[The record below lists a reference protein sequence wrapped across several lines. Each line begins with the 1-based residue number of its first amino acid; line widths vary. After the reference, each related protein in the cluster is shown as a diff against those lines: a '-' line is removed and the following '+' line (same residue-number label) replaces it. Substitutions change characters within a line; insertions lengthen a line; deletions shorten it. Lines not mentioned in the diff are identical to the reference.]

1 MSKTAT
7 ILFALCTLFCSAC
20 SWVDDDQSDC
30 PTGCWLKLSYT
41 YNMLNVDAVTTQV
54 KDVTLFILD
63 QEGNY
68 IVREEVDS
76 LTFHQNECTIQV
88 PSLPQ
93 GDYTFLV
100 WAGLA
105 DSLYRHTPTSLTL
118 LRNEAGEQSE
128 KLSSLFHGRLD
139 NVHISGEYQVLALSL
154 TKNTNILSCI
164 LQSQS
169 AAPLAWAGLADS
181 LYRHTPTS
189 LTLLR
194 NEAGEQSEKLSS
206 LFHGRLDN
214 VHISGEYQVLA
225 LSLTKN
231 TNILSCILQSQSAAP
246 LDTDDFRLELT
257 ARNGCMDHRN
267 TPTDSVFTCYL
278 PFMQESANLEDIQ
291 VVHAGMNTLRL
302 MENDDTRLR
311 LIYQPSGK
319 EIFDIPLTPYL
330 LLSRNVETTYMPP
343 QEYLDRQDRYNLI
356 FFLSPTED
364 PQKPY
369 ICLQMQVNGWI
380 IRINDAELDK

>member
-7 ILFALCTLFCSAC
+7 ILFALCTLFCGAC
-20 SWVDDDQSDC
+20 SWVDDDRSDC

-128 KLSSLFHGRLD
+128 NFHLYSTGGWTTC
-139 NVHISGEYQVLALSL
+139 ISAANIRFWLSL
-154 TKNTNILSCI
+154 
-164 LQSQS
+164 
-169 AAPLAWAGLADS
+169 
-181 LYRHTPTS
+181 
-189 LTLLR
+189 LL
-194 NEAGEQSEKLSS
+194 K
-206 LFHGRLDN
+206 
-214 VHISGEYQVLA
+214 
-225 LSLTKN
+225 
-231 TNILSCILQSQSAAP
+231 
-246 LDTDDFRLELT
+246 
-257 ARNGCMDHRN
+257 
-267 TPTDSVFTCYL
+267 
-278 PFMQESANLEDIQ
+278 
-291 VVHAGMNTLRL
+291 
-302 MENDDTRLR
+302 TR
-311 LIYQPSGK
+311 
-319 EIFDIPLTPYL
+319 IF
-330 LLSRNVETTYMPP
+330 
-343 QEYLDRQDRYNLI
+343 
-356 FFLSPTED
+356 
-364 PQKPY
+364 
-369 ICLQMQVNGWI
+369 
-380 IRINDAELDK
+380 

>member
-68 IVREEVDS
+68 IDREEVDS
-76 LTFHQNECTIQV
+76 LTFHQNECIIQV

-100 WAGLA
+100 WAGLS
-105 DSLYRHTPTSLTL
+105 DSHYQHTPTSLTL

-154 TKNTNILSCI
+154 TKNTNNSELHIAKSVGR
-164 LQSQS
+164 
-169 AAPLAWAGLADS
+169 PAG
-181 LYRHTPTS
+181 YR
-189 LTLLR
+189 
-194 NEAGEQSEKLSS
+194 
-206 LFHGRLDN
+206 
-214 VHISGEYQVLA
+214 
-225 LSLTKN
+225 
-231 TNILSCILQSQSAAP
+231 
-246 LDTDDFRLELT
+246 
-257 ARNGCMDHRN
+257 
-267 TPTDSVFTCYL
+267 
-278 PFMQESANLEDIQ
+278 
-291 VVHAGMNTLRL
+291 
-302 MENDDTRLR
+302 
-311 LIYQPSGK
+311 
-319 EIFDIPLTPYL
+319 
-330 LLSRNVETTYMPP
+330 
-343 QEYLDRQDRYNLI
+343 
-356 FFLSPTED
+356 
-364 PQKPY
+364 
-369 ICLQMQVNGWI
+369 
-380 IRINDAELDK
+380 